1 VTWVFAVV
9 VVGVLAV
16 VAVVATGRGGELG
29 PAYDDRR
36 DVRVQADGPLT
47 AEDLAEVRF
56 TTALRGY
63 RASEVDALLDRLVTE
78 MRGRAQVELRP
89 EAGPPPER
97 SPDSPLDSPP
107 DLPPDSPPGH
117 AGPVGRPGT

>member
-1 VTWVFAVV
+1 MTWVFAVV

-16 VAVVATGRGGELG
+16 VAVVAAGRGGELG

-47 AEDLAEVRF
+47 ADDLAEVRF

-63 RASEVDALLDRLVTE
+63 RASEVDALLDRLITE
-78 MRGRAQVELRP
+78 MRQCSEVTAREPSP
-89 EAGPPPER
+89 EQSADTSPGDPGP
-97 SPDSPLDSPP
+97 
-107 DLPPDSPPGH
+107 
-117 AGPVGRPGT
+117 AGRPGG

>member
-1 VTWVFAVV
+1 MTWVFAVV
-9 VVGVLAV
+9 VVAVLAV
-16 VAVVATGRGGELG
+16 VAVVATGRGGALS

-63 RASEVDALLDRLVTE
+63 RTSEVDALLDRLVTE
-78 MRGRAQVELRP
+78 LQQRSQVPDAAAEPERGADALPDHGEGGP
-89 EAGPPPER
+89 AGP
-97 SPDSPLDSPP
+97 
-107 DLPPDSPPGH
+107 
-117 AGPVGRPGT
+117 RP